1 MVLGIVLIVSI
12 STILKAKMGIRKD
25 MWGNE
30 FKDGRGDAEV
40 EQMREQMK
48 VLKERV
54 AVLERIATEKNHSL
68 EHEIERLRDR

>member
-12 STILKAKMGIRKD
+12 TTIMKARMGIRKD

-30 FKDGRGDAEV
+30 TIAGRDDGEV